1 MKIKILNFIKE
12 FQKIINN
19 NKNNYVLI
27 SNKED
32 SQLKLNYYQFSVLIF
47 KACKFLKKKKIK
59 ETVIIFLPNCPEAIV
74 IIFGLFFINKNVLL
88 LNYNLSDYEV
98 NQYINSLNFKNLI
111 IVTNKDKK
119 ITLDKIKIKKVFL
132 ETDEKFEFLNKFSSK
147 SVKKSK
153 SKSKLIILTS
163 GTTGKPKT
171 IEHDINKLWS
181 SGYYFLKFHKLES
194 AKLCFWNFL
203 PISYLGGIYNLCLI
217 PIISSGSFVLDQEF
231 NGNTFFNFWQ
241 TVKRHNINAIW
252 FVPTIIKGLYAIR
265 SKIIIND
272 INISNQKI
280 LCFLGTAPINYNL
293 KKKFESFFNL
303 KLLENYALSETT
315 FISSENY
322 ENIKYRSKNSKGEI
336 LPYVKINFIN
346 NKIKKLKNIYVN
358 TPFLCE
364 NAHNDNLISKNN
376 LVFFNT
382 RDLGNISNKKLIVNG
397 RDRDIIKKGGH
408 LIFLQDIEELIENID
423 LINRVAAKPTFD
435 KFYGE
440 NYNLFISL
448 SKRASEAEKNT
459 IELKIRDMLS
469 KYKWP
474 KKIIFRSTLK
484 TTSSGKI
491 KK

>member
-1 MKIKILNFIKE
+1 MKIKILNFVKE

-19 NKNNYVLI
+19 NKNNHVLI

-32 SQLKLNYYQFSVLIF
+32 SQLKLNYYQFSILIF
-47 KACKFLKKKKIK
+47 KACNFLKKKKN
-59 ETVIIFLPNCPEAIV
+59 TVLIFLPNSPEAIV
-74 IIFGLFFINKNVLL
+74 ITFAALFISKNVLL

-98 NQYINSLNFKNLI
+98 NQYLKSLNFKNLI

-119 ITLDKIKIKKVFL
+119 ITLDKIKIKKVFIQ
-132 ETDEKFEFLNKFSSK
+132 TNEKFDFLNKFSSK
-147 SVKKSK
+147 SIKESK
-153 SKSKLIILTS
+153 SKSKIIIFTS

-181 SGYYFLKFHKLES
+181 SGYYFLKFHKLEN
-194 AKLCFWNFL
+194 AKLRFWNFL

-241 TVKRHNINAIW
+241 TVKRYNINALW

-280 LCFLGTAPINYNL
+280 VCFLGTAPINYNL

-303 KLLENYALSETT
+303 KLYENYALSETT
-315 FISSENY
+315 FISSENN
-322 ENIKYRSKNSKGEI
+322 ENIKYRTKNSKGEI
-336 LPYVKINFIN
+336 LPYVKINFTN

-364 NAHNDNLISKNN
+364 NAHSDNLISKNN

-382 RDLGNISNKKLIVNG
+382 RDFGNISKKKLIVNG

-408 LIFLQDIEELIENID
+408 LIFLQDIEELIENIE
-423 LINRVAAKPTFD
+423 LVNRVAAKPTSD

-440 NYNLFISL
+440 NYNLLISL
-448 SKRASEAEKNT
+448 LKRASEAEKNS

-474 KKIIFRSTLK
+474 KKIIFKNTLK

>member
-12 FQKIINN
+12 FQRIINN

-27 SNKED
+27 SNKEG
-32 SQLKLNYYQFSVLIF
+32 SQFKLNYYQFSILIF
-47 KACKFLKKKKIK
+47 KACNFLKKKKINDN
-59 ETVIIFLPNCPEAIV
+59 VIILLPNCPEAIV
-74 IIFGLFFINKNVLL
+74 LIFSVFFINKNVLL

-98 NQYINSLNFKNLI
+98 NRYLASLNLKSLV

-119 ITLDKIKIKKVFL
+119 ITLSKIKIKKIFV
-132 ETDEKFEFLNKFSSK
+132 ETNEKFRFLGKFSPKFSK
-147 SVKKSK
+147 KFK
-153 SKSKLIILTS
+153 SKSKLIIFTS
-163 GTTGKPKT
+163 GTTGRPKT

-181 SGYYFLKFHKLES
+181 SGYYFLKFHKLEK
-194 AKLCFWNFL
+194 AKLRFWNFL

-241 TVKRHNINAIW
+241 TVKRQNINAIW

-272 INISNQKI
+272 INISNNKI
-280 LCFLGTAPINYNL
+280 ICFLGTAPINFNL
-293 KKKFESFFNL
+293 KRKFETFFNL
-303 KLLENYALSETT
+303 KLLENYGLSETT
-315 FISSENY
+315 FISSENH
-322 ENIKYRSKNSKGEI
+322 ENIKYRKKNSKGEI

-346 NKIKKLKNIYVN
+346 NKIEKLNNIYVN
-358 TPFLCE
+358 TPFLYE
-364 NAHNDNLISKNN
+364 NAHNNNLIFKNN
-376 LVFFNT
+376 LAFFNT
-382 RDLGNISNKKLIVNG
+382 RDLGSISKKILIVNG

-408 LIFLQDIEELIENID
+408 LIFLQDIEDLVENIN
-423 LINRVAAKPTFD
+423 LVNRAAAKPTFD

-448 SKRASEAEKNT
+448 VKSISQGEKSN

-474 KKIIFRSTLK
+474 KKIIFKSTLK